1 MSNVDTFVKEITNL
15 LSSGEESKA
24 MAIWDQIACEEDV
37 PTVVEVHRKL
47 ADVGAIQRLTKTMAE
62 QRRLNEIQRH
72 DLWHIPDDQ

>member
-24 MAIWDQIACEEDV
+24 MAVWDQSACEEDV

-47 ADVGAIQRLTKTMAE
+47 ADVGAIQRLTRTMAE
-62 QRRLNEIQRH
+62 RRLSDVQRH
-72 DLWHIPDDQ
+72 DLWDISEEQ

>member
-24 MAIWDQIACEEDV
+24 MAVWDQIACEEDV

-47 ADVGAIQRLTKTMAE
+47 AERRLTEVQT
-62 QRRLNEIQRH
+62 H
-72 DLWHIPDDQ
+72 DLWAMPEDQ

>member
-24 MAIWDQIACEEDV
+24 MAVWDQIACEEDV

-47 ADVGAIQRLTKTMAE
+47 ADVGVIQRLILIIEYLNIHLVLE
-62 QRRLNEIQRH
+62 Q
-72 DLWHIPDDQ
+72 

>member
-1 MSNVDTFVKEITNL
+1 MSNVDTFVAEITDL